1 VLEEAVQKS
10 EAEIRKHIRI
20 EQQLK
25 IYLDTLE
32 EKVDE
37 MEKRLAVEEMK
48 YGQLYE
54 VGHRRYRA

>member
-1 VLEEAVQKS
+1 MIYSMLNYVDRLQQSFEIDVVREDYTVLEEAVQKS

-32 EKVDE
+32 EKV
-37 MEKRLAVEEMK
+37 
-48 YGQLYE
+48 
-54 VGHRRYRA
+54 